1 MFDTLTRMG
10 ASAAG
15 AYEIEKSL
23 RFDSLAPTYLSRTP
37 GSASNRKTWTFS
49 VWTKRNKAQYALLF
63 ATDYQTSGTY
73 GAYIG
78 FVDDKLRIYDNIS
91 SSVQWHLDSEML
103 FRDYS
108 SWYHIVVAVDTT
120 QGTNT
125 NRVKAYVNGTQISL
139 TATTWPDQNDDGE
152 INSTEAHTIG
162 IMNVNGTADY
172 KYDGYMAD
180 IHFADG
186 VALNATNFGETHED
200 TGQWVPKKA
209 TGVTYGTNGFYLN
222 FKDTSGTSA
231 TTLGKDQAGSNNWTP
246 NNFSVSA
253 GVGNDSSLDTPNN
266 NFCTLNPAIGNG
278 AKSGAVPSNGMLDLV
293 GTDESTNRA
302 TFVFGPG
309 NITSG
314 KWYWEVTQTG
324 GNTGSRPGLS
334 GDLSGSQGSN
344 SSWFRGGDVSWYSPQ
359 YRKDYTANME
369 TTLDSYGDGDV
380 IGIAYSADDDEVKY
394 YKNGSLAHTDSTLP
408 AVASNELHPVV
419 FNTNSGANT
428 WSVASINFGQRAFA
442 HTPPTGYKKLCTKN
456 LPEPTIVKPQDHFDV
471 ITYTGTATGSATQTI
486 SGLNF
491 SPGLVWIKNRDVN
504 YSHMLV
510 DSTRGAG
517 NWMEPNSNNT
527 ESSSN
532 GYGNVTSF
540 TSDGF
545 VTTRGSSNG
554 GRVNE
559 NGNDYVAWCWN
570 TPTAFSND
578 ASETS
583 VGTMDSEG
591 YINQTAGL
599 SIQKWVAAVGGTFAH
614 GLGVQGDILL
624 QKNRDDS
631 IDWGFTYD
639 IVDGSWD
646 YMFLNTTDDKGDTS
660 QYVTSTTSQNS
671 NGPLQNGDD
680 NIAFTFSQVAGY
692 SRFGKYRGN
701 GNDDGPFIYTGFRPA
716 WVMYKRTDADGK
728 PWYINDSTRS
738 PYNVIHNTTVASS
751 NAVEQTSSNNT
762 IDFYSNGWKVR
773 KGATSTLNTDGGQ
786 FLYMAFA
793 ESPFKYANAR

>member
-1 MFDTLTRMG
+1 MSLFNNSVMMG
-10 ASAAG
+10 ASGAG

-23 RFDSLAPTYLSRTP
+23 RFDSSAPTYLSRTP
-37 GSASNRKTWTFS
+37 SSASNRKTWTFS

-180 IHFADG
+180 IYFADG

-334 GDLSGSQGSN
+334 GDLSSSQGSN
-344 SSWFRGGDVSWYSPQ
+344 SSWFRGGNVSWYSPQ
-359 YRKDYTANME
+359 YRKDYTATME
-369 TTLDSYGDGDV
+369 TTLDSYSDGDV

-419 FNTNSGANT
+419 FNTNSGANS

-442 HTPPTGYKKLCTKN
+442 HTPPTGYKKLCSKN
-456 LPEPTIVKPQDHFDV
+456 LPDPTIVKPQDHFDV
-471 ITYTGTATGSATQTI
+471 KLYSGNNSTNAI

-491 SPGLVWIKNRDVN
+491 SPGLVWIACRTDNR
-504 YSHMLV
+504 SRTIV
-510 DSTRGAG
+510 DAARGF
-517 NWMEPNSNNT
+517 N
-527 ESSSN
+527 
-532 GYGNVTSF
+532 
-540 TSDGF
+540 
-545 VTTRGSSNG
+545 GSS
-554 GRVNE
+554 GRVIQSESTNVEWESAYFNSLDNNGFTVSGSE
-559 NGNDYVAWCWN
+559 NYINNSSHTYVAWCWN

-583 VGTMDSEG
+583 VGTMDSDG

-614 GLGVQGDILL
+614 GLGVQGGVLI
-624 QKNRDDS
+624 QKNRDS
-631 IDWGFTYD
+631 ATDWGVTYD

-646 YMFLNTTDDKGDTS
+646 YMHLNTTAAAGNTS
-660 QYVTSTTSQNS
+660 QYVTATTSKNA
-671 NGPLQNGDD
+671 NGSLQNGDD
-680 NIAFTFSQVAGY
+680 CIAYTFSQVAGY
-692 SRFGKYRGN
+692 SRFGNYIGN
-701 GNDDGPFIYTGFRPA
+701 GNADGAFVYTGFRPA
-716 WVMYKRTDADGK
+716 FVMIKRTTSESWIIVDNARDPDNPVAEYILADTNGAAA
-728 PWYINDSTRS
+728 SG
-738 PYNVIHNTTVASS
+738 VAY
-751 NAVEQTSSNNT
+751 
-762 IDFYSNGWKVR
+762 DFVSNGIKFR
-773 KGATSTLNTDGGQ
+773 GTSQNESGSTYW
-786 FLYMAFA
+786 YMAFA